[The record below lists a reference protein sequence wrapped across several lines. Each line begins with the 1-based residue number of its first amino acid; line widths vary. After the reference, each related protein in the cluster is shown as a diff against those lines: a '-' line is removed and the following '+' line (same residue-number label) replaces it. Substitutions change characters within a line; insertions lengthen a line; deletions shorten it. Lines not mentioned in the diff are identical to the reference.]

1 MKQIK
6 FSQNWNNK
14 LDCNYFTTIR
24 LLSKKYQVGE
34 TYEIVENEKV
44 KCKAIAID
52 VRSLKVDSLNDFICY
67 LDTGYNKE
75 ETIAMFQKMYAKV
88 DLSKTF
94 LALVLLK
101 KI

>member
-14 LDCNYFTTIR
+14 LDCNFFTTIR
-24 LLSKKYQVGE
+24 LFSKKYQVNE
-34 TYEIVENEKV
+34 TYEIDLNNEI

-52 VRSLKVDSLNDFICY
+52 VRPIKVDSLNDFICY

-75 ETIAMFQKMYAKV
+75 ETIAMFQKMYSNV
-88 DLSKTF
+88 DLF
-94 LALVLLK
+94 NCYLALVLLK

>member
-24 LLSKKYQVGE
+24 LLSKKYQIGE
-34 TYEIVENEKV
+34 TYEIVENEVTKLNATALDV
-44 KCKAIAID
+44 IAI
-52 VRSLKVDSLNDFICY
+52 KTDSLNDFICY
-67 LDTGYNKE
+67 LDTGYSKD
-75 ETIAMFQKMYAKV
+75 ETIAMFQKMYPKV
-88 DLSKTF
+88 DLKNTY